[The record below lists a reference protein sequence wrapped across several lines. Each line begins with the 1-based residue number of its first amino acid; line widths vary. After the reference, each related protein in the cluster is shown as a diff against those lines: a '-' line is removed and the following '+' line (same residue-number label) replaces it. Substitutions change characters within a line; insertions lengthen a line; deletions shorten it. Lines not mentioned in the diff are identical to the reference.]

1 MSTVGLEHSGGQEW
15 SEGMGQGE
23 GVGVGEQSLQDFYHG
38 FYHPGNRF
46 FSLILHPPPNT
57 IHSTSGTWKKSM
69 SFTSGPPDVNALS
82 QKTAVLSLDHMS
94 SPVSRE

>member
-1 MSTVGLEHSGGQEW
+1 MGARSGQKGWAKGRGWGSVNRVYRISTTVSITLGT
-15 SEGMGQGE
+15 
-23 GVGVGEQSLQDFYHG
+23 V
-38 FYHPGNRF
+38 
-46 FSLILHPPPNT
+46 FSALSCTPPPNT

-69 SFTSGPPDVNALS
+69 GFTSGPPDVNALS